1 MFVETLQDMK
11 NQPGKYLQMFLECV
25 EKGSDEIIFKG
36 VHLKTNPRRN
46 ERMNQL
52 EEFERDRQAFID
64 ALLNNIT
71 SRFPNVQLLSAFQVV
86 TINNFVN
93 GKTKSKTNS

>member
-25 EKGSDEIIFKG
+25 EEGSDEIIFKG

-93 GKTKSKTNS
+93 

>member
-1 MFVETLQDMK
+1 MK
-11 NQPGKYLQMFLECV
+11 NQPGKYLQILLECV
-25 EKGSDEIIFKG
+25 QGSDEIIFKG

-52 EEFERDRQAFID
+52 EEFETDRQAFID

-71 SRFPNVQLLSAFQVV
+71 SRFPNVQLLSAFQVL
-86 TINNFVN
+86 TINHCEISFLL
-93 GKTKSKTNS
+93 SSI